1 MVSSDLITSHH
12 LARKAI
18 IYIRQ
23 SSPHQALSNQES
35 LRLQYALTD
44 RARELGWHAD
54 DVLVIDS
61 DLGLTAASA
70 QHREGFKELLAL
82 LTLDQ
87 VGIILSFDVTR
98 LARNCSDFYPLLDLC
113 GYKRCLIADSDGIYD
128 PGSANG
134 RLLLGLKGQL
144 SELEL
149 HTIRARLTAGLLNK
163 AQRGELALQLPIGLE
178 RLPTGKVVKDP
189 NREVQER
196 IQLVFTIFLERG
208 SASKVLE
215 FFTRHDLQLPRRDRF
230 GDLVWK
236 PPQLSALLAVLKNP
250 AYAGAFVYGRTRTSS
265 GPRPT
270 DKTFTRLGLEQW
282 KIRVNDVYEAYIS
295 WETFERIQRMLGDN
309 YAEYDRNKTRGV
321 PREGAA
327 LLQGI
332 VYCGACGHKL
342 VVQYKGGTRYLCNYL
357 RQQYRVPV
365 CQYLSADAIDRA
377 VVGAFWEA
385 LSEVELDAY
394 AQAVAAEQEQRA
406 ILDHAQQH
414 HLTRLRYDAAL
425 AQRRFEQVD
434 PDNRLVAAELEQRWE
449 VALRAL
455 KLFEES
461 YAQQHRQLSRL
472 ASIPPELQAQFGAVA
487 QHLPHLWT
495 QGCIGQ
501 IHKKALLRALIDKV
515 VLERVARDCVQT
527 RIVWK
532 GGASTTL
539 MVGVP
544 VGAFADLAG
553 AERMEQI
560 IVEQSGKGSSD
571 EEIAQLLTAQ
581 GYRSPMRDV
590 VLPSTVQ
597 TIRLKHRLFQKRS
610 QSHPRR
616 VEGWLTV
623 PQLAQRLQ
631 LTPHWLYDRIANGR
645 ILVRKDAATGLYLFP
660 DTPATLETL
669 SELQLGKRAQVS
681 FDVAAVELDYG
692 IPNSSERG
700 RR

>member
-1 MVSSDLITSHH
+1 MFSSNLITPHH

-23 SSPHQALSNQES
+23 SSPHQVLSNQES
-35 LRLQYALTD
+35 LRLQYALKD

-61 DLGLTAASA
+61 DLGLTATST

-82 LTLDQ
+82 VTLGQ

-113 GYKRCLIADSDGIYD
+113 GYKHCLIADGDGIYD

-149 HTIRARLTAGLLNK
+149 HTIRARMTAGLLNK
-163 AQRGELALQLPIGLE
+163 AQRGELALQLPTGLE
-178 RLPTGKVVKDP
+178 RLPTGKVVKNP
-189 NREVQER
+189 NREVQDR
-196 IQLVFTIFLERG
+196 IQLVFTTFLKRG

-215 FFTRHDLQLPRRDRF
+215 FFKLHDLQLPRRDRF

-236 PPQLSALLAVLKNP
+236 PPRISALLAVLKNP
-250 AYAGAFVYGRTRTSS
+250 AYAGAFVYGRTRTTT

-270 DKTFTRLGLEQW
+270 DKAFTRLELEQW

-295 WETFERIQRMLGDN
+295 WETFERIQTMLRDN

-321 PREGAA
+321 PRPGAA
-327 LLQGI
+327 LLQGL
-332 VYCGACGHKL
+332 VYCGACGHKML
-342 VVQYKGGTRYLCNYL
+342 LQYKGGTRYLCNYL

-394 AQAVAAEQEQRA
+394 AQ
-406 ILDHAQQH
+406 QQG
-414 HLTRLRYDAAL
+414 
-425 AQRRFEQVD
+425 
-434 PDNRLVAAELEQRWE
+434 
-449 VALRAL
+449 
-455 KLFEES
+455 
-461 YAQQHRQLSRL
+461 QLSRL
-472 ASIPPELQAQFGAVA
+472 ASIPPELQAQFRAIA
-487 QHLPHLWT
+487 QHLPQLWA
-495 QGCIGQ
+495 QGCIGH
-501 IHKKALLRALIDKV
+501 IHKKALLRTLIDKV

-532 GGASTTL
+532 GGATTTL
-539 MVGVP
+539 LVDVP
-544 VGAFADLAG
+544 VGSFADLAG

-560 IVEQSGKGSSD
+560 ILEQSGTGVSD
-571 EEIAQLLTAQ
+571 EEIARQLTAQ

-590 VLPSTVQ
+590 VLPSTVK

-616 VEGWLTV
+616 IEGWLTV
-623 PQLAQRLQ
+623 PQLAQQ
-631 LTPHWLYDRIANGR
+631 LKLNVHWISDRIANGR
-645 ILVRKDAATGLYLFP
+645 IQVRKDAATGLYLFP
-660 DTPATLETL
+660 DTPATLEAVSTL
-669 SELQLGKRAQVS
+669 QSGKQAQVS
-681 FDVAAVELDYG
+681 FDVAAAELDCG
-692 IPNSSERG
+692 IPNSSECGG
-700 RR
+700 RQ